1 VTIRISNV
9 AGNVGGADVAEISAV
24 LKAEPQEPQQVARHR
39 SFFQA
44 TAQAKAPLRSR
55 QTVQKAEMAA
65 EVLLP
70 ATQAARMDLAE
81 THVVADVV
89 VAAALAL
96 KAAVTAEAAD
106 SRPPAELPAAP
117 SKSAASTE

>member
-1 VTIRISNV
+1 
-9 AGNVGGADVAEISAV
+9 
-24 LKAEPQEPQQVARHR
+24 
-39 SFFQA
+39 
-44 TAQAKAPLRSR
+44 
-55 QTVQKAEMAA
+55 MAA
-65 EVLLP
+65 EVLP

-106 SRPPAELPAAP
+106 SRPLAELPAAP
-117 SKSAASTE
+117 SKLAEHQERRNFARSSGCC